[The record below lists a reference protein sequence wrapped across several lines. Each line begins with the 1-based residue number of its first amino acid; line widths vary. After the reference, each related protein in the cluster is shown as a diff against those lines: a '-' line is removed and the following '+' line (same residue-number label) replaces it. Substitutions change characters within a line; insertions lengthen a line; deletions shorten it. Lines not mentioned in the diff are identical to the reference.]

1 MFPPLGQPSSG
12 WSSVPKK
19 AGTART
25 ALDLERARSRTVVD
39 VTTLSI
45 SDAAE
50 QAGVSAHT
58 LRYYERAG
66 LLDSVARAD
75 SGHRRFDDADL
86 ARVEFIARLRATGM
100 PIRDVRRYVDLVR
113 AGEHT
118 EPERLA
124 LLEAHGDRVRAHL
137 AEVERSLE
145 RIQFKI
151 DLYRERTRS

>member
-1 MFPPLGQPSSG
+1 
-12 WSSVPKK
+12 
-19 AGTART
+19 
-25 ALDLERARSRTVVD
+25 
-39 VTTLSI
+39 
-45 SDAAE
+45 
-50 QAGVSAHT
+50 
-58 LRYYERAG
+58 
-66 LLDSVARAD
+66 
-75 SGHRRFDDADL
+75 
-86 ARVEFIARLRATGM
+86 M

-145 RIQFKI
+145 RIQCKI